1 MTALAFRTC
10 PLCEATC
17 GLTITTDGSDVLSVR
32 GDPDDVTSGGFL
44 CPKGVALG
52 ALHHDP
58 DRLTTPLVRRDGV
71 LVPATFDEAWAEIE
85 ARLPPLLAAHG
96 RNAVA
101 VYLGN
106 PVAHDHAATLY
117 APVLIHAVGTDQR
130 YSASTV
136 DQMPKQVASAL
147 MFGTGLSIAIPD
159 VDRTQYLL
167 VLGANP
173 LVSNGSLFTA
183 PDMPGRLRALRK
195 RGGRLV
201 VVDPRRTRT
210 ARAADEHLAI
220 RPGADA
226 LLLAAMAQVLFAD
239 GLVLSEMPHVS
250 GVDEVAE
257 AVAPYP
263 PEAVEAACGIPA
275 ATIRRLAHELA
286 AAPSAAVY
294 GRIGTCTTPF
304 GTVTSWLVDVLN
316 TLTGNLDRP
325 GGVLFP
331 AAAAGGANTAG
342 PHGSGRGVRIPGS
355 RRTRVRGLPSA
366 LGEFPVAALA
376 EEIDTPGPGRVRAL
390 ITVGGNPVLSTP
402 HSARLEAALGQLEF
416 MVSVDAYLNE
426 TTRHADVVLPAPS
439 PLTRGHYDLTFTQF
453 ATRNFARWSP
463 PVFPAGDRPGDG
475 EMMLRL
481 AAIAAGTTSD
491 ALDHQVV
498 LRAAAAAAADPCSP
512 VHGRDPAGLVAA
524 LGPRRGADRLLDL
537 LLRTGPYGDG
547 FGAKPAGLT
556 LDVLA
561 AAPHGIDLGPLQPRL
576 PDVLRTPS
584 GTVELAPPAIIA
596 DAERLA
602 ELLSPSDG
610 LVLVGRRDLR
620 SNNSWMHNLPAM
632 VKGADRCTLHVH
644 PADAASLG
652 LADGGR
658 ARVTSRVG
666 ELEVPVTVTDDIRP
680 GVVSLPHGW
689 GHARNAGAVAS
700 AHAGVNSNVL
710 TDDVPTDP
718 LSGNAVL
725 NAIPVTVSAVGPAE
739 RTPRRMPV

>member
-1 MTALAFRTC
+1 MTESAPTDRTSFRTC

-17 GLTITTDGSDVLSVR
+17 GLTITTRGPEVLTVR
-32 GDPDDVTSGGFL
+32 GDPDDVGSAGFI

-52 ALHHDP
+52 ELHHDP
-58 DRLTTPLVRRDGV
+58 DRLTTPLVRRDGE
-71 LVPATFDEAWAEIE
+71 LVPATFGEAFAEI
-85 ARLPPLLAAHG
+85 ARRLPPLMAEHG
-96 RNAVA
+96 RSAVA

-106 PVAHDHAATLY
+106 PTVHDVAATLY
-117 APVLIHAVGTDQR
+117 APVLIHALGTDQR

-147 MFGTGLSIAIPD
+147 MFGTGMSIAIPD
-159 VDRTQYLL
+159 VDRTQFLL

-183 PDMPGRLRALRK
+183 PDMPKRLRALRD

-220 RPGADA
+220 RPGTDA
-226 LLLAAMAQVLFAD
+226 LLLAAMAQTLFAD
-239 GLVLSEMPHVS
+239 GLVASPLPHVS
-250 GVDEVAE
+250 GVDEVAA

-263 PEAVEAACGIPA
+263 PEAVATACGIPA
-275 ATIRRLAHELA
+275 ATIRRLARELA

-294 GRIGTCTTPF
+294 GRIGTCTTAF

-316 TLTGNLDRP
+316 VLTGNLDRP

-331 AAAAGGANTAG
+331 MAAAGGANTAG

-376 EEIDTPGPGRVRAL
+376 EEIDTPGEGRVRAL
-390 ITVGGNPVLSTP
+390 VTVAGNPALSTP
-402 HSARLEAALGQLEF
+402 NSARLEAALEQLDF

-439 PLTRGHYDLTFTQF
+439 PLTRGHYDIVFAQF
-453 ATRNFARWSP
+453 AAHNTARWSP
-463 PVFPAGDRPGDG
+463 PVFPPEPGRPDEG
-475 EMMLRL
+475 EMLLRI
-481 AAIAAGTTSD
+481 AAIAAGTTPEQLD
-491 ALDHQVV
+491 DRVALTSAS
-498 LRAAAAAAADPCSP
+498 AAVADPCSP
-512 VHGRDPAGLVAA
+512 VHGRDPAELLAE
-524 LGPRRGADRLLDL
+524 LGPRRGAERLLDL

-547 FGAKPAGLT
+547 FGADPDGLT

-561 AAPHGIDLGPLQPRL
+561 AAPHGVDLGPLQPRI

-584 GTVELAPPAIIA
+584 GTVELAPPVILA
-596 DAERLA
+596 DAELLVDLLA
-602 ELLSPSDG
+602 PDDG
-610 LVLVGRRDLR
+610 MVLVGRRDVR

-632 VKGADRCTLHVH
+632 VRGADRCTLHVC
-644 PADAASLG
+644 PDDAAALG
-652 LADGGR
+652 LADGDR

-666 ELEVPVTVTDDIRP
+666 SVDVPVTVTDDIRA

-689 GHARNAGAVAS
+689 GHASNAGAVAAS
-700 AHAGVNSNVL
+700 RPGVNSNVL
-710 TDDVPTDP
+710 TDERPTDP

-725 NAIPVTVSAVGPAE
+725 NAIPVTVARVS
-739 RTPRRMPV
+739 